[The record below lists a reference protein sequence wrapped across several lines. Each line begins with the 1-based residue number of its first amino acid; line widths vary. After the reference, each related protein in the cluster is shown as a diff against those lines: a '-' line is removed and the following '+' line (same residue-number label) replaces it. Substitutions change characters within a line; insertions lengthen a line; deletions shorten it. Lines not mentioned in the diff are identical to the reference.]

1 MMLDTPDENQRFHGG
16 PGTIWNLFDFS
27 QGGQLFVICG
37 RTLSGRLVFFPRG
50 DVIGYE
56 FQLIHKRPSQER
68 HGISMFLK

>member
-1 MMLDTPDENQRFHGG
+1 MLDTPDEFSWFHGQWNH
-16 PGTIWNLFDFS
+16 WNLFDFS

-37 RTLSGRLVFFPRG
+37 RTLSGRLVFFPSG

-68 HGISMFLK
+68 HGIFMFL